1 VRPGDDV
8 EERVMR
14 MLEEARQEQD
24 RRGLPLD
31 LQMPARV
38 ETATFA
44 LG

>member
-1 VRPGDDV
+1 M
-8 EERVMR
+8 RVFA
-14 MLEEARQEQD
+14 EARQEEV

-31 LQMPARV
+31 LQVPTRV

>member
-1 VRPGDDV
+1 
-8 EERVMR
+8 MR
-14 MLEEARQEQD
+14 IFAEARQGQD

-31 LQMPARV
+31 LHVPTRV

>member
-1 VRPGDDV
+1 MSASV
-8 EERVMR
+8 
-14 MLEEARQEQD
+14 EARQEQD

-31 LQMPARV
+31 LQVPARV

>member
-1 VRPGDDV
+1 
-8 EERVMR
+8 MR
-14 MLEEARQEQD
+14 MLAEARQEQD

-31 LQMPARV
+31 LQTPARV

>member
-1 VRPGDDV
+1 
-8 EERVMR
+8 MR
-14 MLEEARQEQD
+14 LFAEARQEEG

-31 LQMPARV
+31 LQAPARV

>member
-1 VRPGDDV
+1 MRRGVDV
-8 EERVMR
+8 EERAMR
-14 MLEEARQEQD
+14 NFAEARQEQD

-31 LQMPARV
+31 LQLPSRV